1 MPQYT
6 GQLKFWSTKGYGF
19 LIRDGANSKDGN
31 DLLHA
36 TALEIAQINPE
47 SLKPGAR
54 FSYDLVIKQDNRPSP
69 EWSTVT
75 AGRSI

>member
-54 FSYDLVIKQDNRPSP
+54 FSYDLVQDEKFNKMKCAN
-69 EWSTVT
+69 VQ
-75 AGRSI
+75 IID